1 MEFGQTKGSVR
12 FLFGASAMGVESSGL
27 SAVIDNANQ
36 QVTDPSGNVLQRG
49 VMTIDH
55 DEGRVR
61 VLFGTGGVGKKRL
74 W

>member
-1 MEFGQTKGSVR
+1 MEFGQTKGEVR

-49 VMTIDH
+49 VMTN
-55 DEGRVR
+55 
-61 VLFGTGGVGKKRL
+61 
-74 W
+74 